1 MARLPAPVTEG
12 INAIW
17 PEDWAVR
24 EKNFYSIL
32 GQTIRK
38 TSLAERKA
46 EKGEGKEKP
55 D

>member
-1 MARLPAPVTEG
+1 MARLPAPITEG

-32 GQTIRK
+32 GQAIRK
-38 TSLAERKA
+38 ARLEEIKSK
-46 EKGEGKEKP
+46 KGEGKDKS

>member
-17 PEDWAVR
+17 PEDWAGR

-32 GQTIRK
+32 GQAIRK
-38 TSLAERKA
+38 ASIAEKI
-46 EKGEGKEKP
+46 EKGEGKDKS